1 MFSFDEP
8 SRSRAVSRIA
18 LLAVISAG
26 LAGCSSDFSRF
37 EGGPYASRPQT
48 QNEVTGSVR
57 QQSAPTGRVESSALP
72 PPAPSQ
78 PTAGGGAGMASYN
91 PPPAPVAAPAAPRH
105 EYTGSIPPAAPRQ
118 SPAPAWS
125 WDGGTAV
132 VVAQG
137 ETIETISR
145 RHGVP
150 AAAILQ
156 ANNMSVARQIQ
167 PGQRLVIPRVQNQ
180 LAGAPQV
187 SAPQVSAP
195 QVSAPQTRVA
205 GNYTP
210 APAAA
215 LAAPQA
221 GTHVIVPGETIY
233 SLARHYKLT
242 PMAIAKA
249 NNVGLDH
256 HVKIGDRIVI
266 PGARG
271 VAAAPA
277 APVARPAQQA
287 VQPAAQPGLR
297 AAAPKPEN
305 VAAKPLPAPVAPQRM
320 AQAEPAVSAN
330 IVTPAAEPVTDEKP
344 TGTANSTSFRW
355 PVRGRIIQ
363 GFGPKASG
371 GQNDGINVSV
381 PEGTPIKAAEEGV
394 VAYAGSELKGY
405 GNLVLVRHANGFV
418 TAYAH
423 ASELSV
429 KKGET
434 VKRGQVIG
442 KAGSTGN
449 VTGPQLHFEVR
460 KGATPVDPAQY
471 LGG

>member
-8 SRSRAVSRIA
+8 SRSRTVSRLAI
-18 LLAVISAG
+18 LAVISAG

-37 EGGPYASRPQT
+37 EGGPYAQRPQAS
-48 QNEVTGSVR
+48 NEATGSIR

-91 PPPAPVAAPAAPRH
+91 PPAPAAPAAPRH
-105 EYTGSIPPAAPRQ
+105 EYTGSVPTAHPVAPRQPAAPG
-118 SPAPAWS
+118 WS

-167 PGQRLVIPRVQNQ
+167 PGQRLVIPRVQSNM
-180 LAGAPQV
+180 AA
-187 SAPQVSAP
+187 AP

-205 GNYTP
+205 GSYTP
-210 APAAA
+210 APAPA
-215 LAAPQA
+215 LATPQA
-221 GTHVIVPGETIY
+221 GTHVIAPGETIY

-266 PGARG
+266 PGGKA
-271 VAAAPA
+271 VAIAPA
-277 APVARPAQQA
+277 APAPRPAQQQA
-287 VQPAAQPGLR
+287 VQPPAQPGQR

-305 VAAKPLPAPVAPQRM
+305 VAAAKPLPAPAAPQRV
-320 AQAEPAVSAN
+320 AQAEPVATAN
-330 IVTPAAEPVTDEKP
+330 IATPAADPVAEEKP

-381 PEGTPIKAAEEGV
+381 PEGTPIKAAEDGV

-405 GNLVLVRHANGFV
+405 GNLVLVRHSNGFV

-423 ASELSV
+423 ASELNV

>member
-1 MFSFDEP
+1 MSMFSFDEP
-8 SRSRAVSRIA
+8 SRSRTVSRLAI
-18 LLAVISAG
+18 LAVISAG

-37 EGGPYASRPQT
+37 EGGPYASRPQA

-72 PPAPSQ
+72 PPSQ

-91 PPPAPVAAPAAPRH
+91 PPPPPAPRH
-105 EYTGSIPPAAPRQ
+105 EHTGSIPAAAPHQ
-118 SPAPAWS
+118 PPAPAWS

-167 PGQRLVIPRVQNQ
+167 PGQRLVIPRVQNP
-180 LAGAPQV
+180 LAA
-187 SAPQVSAP
+187 AP

-205 GNYTP
+205 GTFTP
-210 APAAA
+210 APA
-215 LAAPQA
+215 QA
-221 GTHVIVPGETIY
+221 SAQTHVIAPGETIY

-256 HVKIGDRIVI
+256 HVKIGDRLVI
-266 PGARG
+266 PGARTIAAN
-271 VAAAPA
+271 VPAAPA
-277 APVARPAQQA
+277 VRPAQQA
-287 VQPAAQPGLR
+287 VQPPAPPAQR
-297 AAAPKPEN
+297 ASAPKGEN
-305 VAAKPLPAPVAPQRM
+305 VAAAKPAAAAPAQQRTAQADAPASANVATPSADPVA
-320 AQAEPAVSAN
+320 E
-330 IVTPAAEPVTDEKP
+330 EKP
-344 TGTANSTSFRW
+344 TGTAGSTASFRW

-381 PEGTPIKAAEEGV
+381 PEGTPIKAAEDGV

-423 ASELSV
+423 ASELAV

>member
-8 SRSRAVSRIA
+8 SRSRTVSRLAI
-18 LLAVISAG
+18 LAVISAG

-37 EGGPYASRPQT
+37 EGGPYASRPQAS
-48 QNEVTGSVR
+48 NEATGSIR

-72 PPAPSQ
+72 PPAPAPSQ

-91 PPPAPVAAPAAPRH
+91 PPPPPAAAAPAAPRP
-105 EYTGSIPPAAPRQ
+105 EYTGSVPTTHPVAPRQ
-118 SPAPAWS
+118 PAAPAWS

-167 PGQRLVIPRVQNQ
+167 PGQRLVIPRVQNNM
-180 LAGAPQV
+180 AA
-187 SAPQVSAP
+187 AP

-205 GNYTP
+205 GSYTP
-210 APAAA
+210 APA

-221 GTHVIVPGETIY
+221 ATHVIVPGETIY

-256 HVKIGDRIVI
+256 HVKVGDRIVI
-266 PGARG
+266 PGGKG
-271 VAAAPA
+271 VAAITPA
-277 APVARPAQQA
+277 APAPRPAQQQA
-287 VQPAAQPGLR
+287 VQPPAQPGLR
-297 AAAPKPEN
+297 AAAPKAEN
-305 VAAKPLPAPVAPQRM
+305 VAAAKPLAAPAAPQRM
-320 AQAEPAVSAN
+320 AQAESAASAN
-330 IVTPAAEPVTDEKP
+330 VATPAADPVADEKP
-344 TGTANSTSFRW
+344 TGTANSTASFRW

-381 PEGTPIKAAEEGV
+381 PEGTPIKAAEDGV

-423 ASELSV
+423 ASELNV

>member
-1 MFSFDEP
+1 MFSFEP
-8 SRSRAVSRIA
+8 SRSRTVSRLAI
-18 LLAVISAG
+18 LAVISAG

-37 EGGPYASRPQT
+37 EGGPYASRPQAS
-48 QNEVTGSVR
+48 NEATGSIR
-57 QQSAPTGRVESSALP
+57 QQYQSAPTGRVESSALP
-72 PPAPSQ
+72 PPAPSA
-78 PTAGGGAGMASYN
+78 PTSGGGSGMASYN
-91 PPPAPVAAPAAPRH
+91 PPPPPAARQ
-105 EYTGSIPPAAPRQ
+105 EYTGSVPASHPPVPQRAA
-118 SPAPAWS
+118 APAWS

-167 PGQRLVIPRVQNQ
+167 PGQRLVIPRVQNNM
-180 LAGAPQV
+180 AA
-187 SAPQVSAP
+187 AP

-210 APAAA
+210 APAI
-215 LAAPQA
+215 AAPQA
-221 GTHVIVPGETIY
+221 GTHVIAPGETIY

-256 HVKIGDRIVI
+256 HVKVGDRVVI
-266 PGARG
+266 PGGKG
-271 VAAAPA
+271 VAAAAPA
-277 APVARPAQQA
+277 APLQRPGQQA
-287 VQPAAQPGLR
+287 VQPQAPSGLR
-297 AAAPKPEN
+297 AAAPKQDN
-305 VAAKPLPAPVAPQRM
+305 IAAKPLAAPAPQRM
-320 AQAEPAVSAN
+320 AQAEPAATVNVA
-330 IVTPAAEPVTDEKP
+330 TPAADPVADEKP
-344 TGTANSTSFRW
+344 TGATNSAASFRW

-381 PEGTPIKAAEEGV
+381 PEGTPIKAAEDGV

-405 GNLVLVRHANGFV
+405 GNLVLVRHSNGFV

>member
-8 SRSRAVSRIA
+8 SRSRTVSRLAI
-18 LLAVISAG
+18 LAVISAG

-37 EGGPYASRPQT
+37 DGGPYASRPQAS
-48 QNEVTGSVR
+48 NEATGSIR

-78 PTAGGGAGMASYN
+78 PTAGGGAGIASYN
-91 PPPAPVAAPAAPRH
+91 PPPPSVAPRH
-105 EYTGSIPPAAPRQ
+105 EYTGSVPAVAPVAQRQ
-118 SPAPAWS
+118 AAAPAWS

-167 PGQRLVIPRVQNQ
+167 PGQRLVIPRVQNNMAAASQ
-180 LAGAPQV
+180 I
-187 SAPQVSAP
+187 SAP

-210 APAAA
+210 APAPA
-215 LAAPQA
+215 LGAPQA

-233 SLARHYKLT
+233 SLARHYRLT

-266 PGARG
+266 PGGKG
-271 VAAAPA
+271 VAAIAPA
-277 APVARPAQQA
+277 APAPRPAQQA
-287 VQPAAQPGLR
+287 VQPTAQPGLR

-305 VAAKPLPAPVAPQRM
+305 VAAKPLPAPAAPQRM
-320 AQAEPAVSAN
+320 AQAEPAASVN
-330 IVTPAAEPVTDEKP
+330 VVTPAADAAAEEKP
-344 TGTANSTSFRW
+344 TGTANSTTSFRW

-363 GFGPKASG
+363 AFGPKASG

-381 PEGTPIKAAEEGV
+381 
-394 VAYAGSELKGY
+394 
-405 GNLVLVRHANGFV
+405 
-418 TAYAH
+418 TAISCWCAMRT
-423 ASELSV
+423 ASSPPM
-429 KKGET
+429 
-434 VKRGQVIG
+434 RM
-442 KAGSTGN
+442 
-449 VTGPQLHFEVR
+449 
-460 KGATPVDPAQY
+460 PAS
-471 LGG
+471 

>member
-1 MFSFDEP
+1 
-8 SRSRAVSRIA
+8 
-18 LLAVISAG
+18 
-26 LAGCSSDFSRF
+26 
-37 EGGPYASRPQT
+37 
-48 QNEVTGSVR
+48 
-57 QQSAPTGRVESSALP
+57 
-72 PPAPSQ
+72 
-78 PTAGGGAGMASYN
+78 MASYN
-91 PPPAPVAAPAAPRH
+91 PPPPSVAPRH
-105 EYTGSIPPAAPRQ
+105 EYTGSVPAVAPVAPRQ
-118 SPAPAWS
+118 PPAPAWS

-137 ETIETISR
+137 ETIEAISR

-167 PGQRLVIPRVQNQ
+167 PGQRLVIPRVQSNM
-180 LAGAPQV
+180 AAAPQT

-205 GNYTP
+205 GSYTP
-210 APAAA
+210 APAPA
-215 LAAPQA
+215 LGAPQA
-221 GTHVIVPGETIY
+221 GTHVIAPGETIY

-266 PGARG
+266 PGG
-271 VAAAPA
+271 KGIAAIAPA
-277 APVARPAQQA
+277 APRPAQQQA
-287 VQPAAQPGLR
+287 VQPPAQPGQR

-305 VAAKPLPAPVAPQRM
+305 VAAAKPLPAPPGPQRV
-320 AQAEPAVSAN
+320 AQAESVATAN
-330 IVTPAAEPVTDEKP
+330 IATPAADPVAEEKP

-381 PEGTPIKAAEEGV
+381 PEGTPIKAAEDGV

-405 GNLVLVRHANGFV
+405 GNLVLVRHSNGFV

-423 ASELSV
+423 ASELNV

>member
-1 MFSFDEP
+1 
-8 SRSRAVSRIA
+8 
-18 LLAVISAG
+18 
-26 LAGCSSDFSRF
+26 
-37 EGGPYASRPQT
+37 
-48 QNEVTGSVR
+48 
-57 QQSAPTGRVESSALP
+57 
-72 PPAPSQ
+72 
-78 PTAGGGAGMASYN
+78 
-91 PPPAPVAAPAAPRH
+91 
-105 EYTGSIPPAAPRQ
+105 
-118 SPAPAWS
+118 
-125 WDGGTAV
+125 
-132 VVAQG
+132 
-137 ETIETISR
+137 
-145 RHGVP
+145 VP
-150 AAAILQ
+150 AC
-156 ANNMSVARQIQ
+156 
-167 PGQRLVIPRVQNQ
+167 
-180 LAGAPQV
+180 
-187 SAPQVSAP
+187 
-195 QVSAPQTRVA
+195 
-205 GNYTP
+205 YTP
-210 APAAA
+210 APA
-215 LAAPQA
+215 LGAPQA
-221 GTHVIVPGETIY
+221 GTQTGTHVIVPGETIY

-266 PGARG
+266 PGGKA
-271 VAAAPA
+271 VAAIAPA
-277 APVARPAQQA
+277 ALAPRPAQQQA
-287 VQPAAQPGLR
+287 VQPPAQPGQR

-305 VAAKPLPAPVAPQRM
+305 VAAKPVAAPAAPQRVS
-320 AQAEPAVSAN
+320 QAEPVATAN
-330 IVTPAAEPVTDEKP
+330 IATPAADPVEEKP

-381 PEGTPIKAAEEGV
+381 PEGTPIKAAEDGV

-423 ASELSV
+423 ASELNV
-429 KKGET
+429 KKGDT